1 MKRWHA
7 LLGGASAVAAFV
19 AARRAR
25 REQPIGGVMDHA
37 QTEVYTP
44 EFGVV
49 DDAKVEA
56 PVVAPELA
64 IPDPQPAKPQA

>member
-19 AARRAR
+19 AARRAYK
-25 REQPIGGVMDHA
+25 EKAPIAGVMDHA
-37 QTEVYTP
+37 QTEVYSP
-44 EFGVV
+44 EYGTV

-56 PVVAPELA
+56 PLIAAGPTTLDAQV
-64 IPDPQPAKPQA
+64 AKP